1 MSRYDEV
8 DPDNLTPARQAV
20 ADAIAGGPRGSL
32 RGPFVPWLLSPGM
45 ADPAQRLGAF
55 LRFGTVVP
63 ERLKELAIV
72 FTARWWDAGF
82 EWSVHA
88 KLALDAG
95 LPRSVVEAIARGDT
109 PEFDDPDDD
118 LIYRACREMYETR
131 RLSDETFA
139 AAKALLGPQGVAEL
153 AGLLGYYALV
163 SITLNAFEVAAL
175 EDEAVPALAPRLSL
189 TCDSNMP
196 SFKGNDGNLMQHW
209 VLCELLATA
218 RRYTTDLTFIDAHA
232 MAPSATRRT
241 AKPKQRGKFDA
252 VLENLPGQGSEYERV
267 WQALWPEPG
276 TYPNSA
282 SFVRSIWPSGGQ
294 CSMLLCEN
302 DERTVFELRSWADKR
317 KDIEVSRRQT
327 GAKFRKGTS
336 ENGGSD
342 VHFVRSV
349 YVQPASRRKKKNPGN
364 MYPDDL
370 DLLVEASPSCS
381 NILLVQLSTYSSHGG
396 NPQQEVK
403 NGVWSKLKPA
413 RIR

>member
-82 EWSVHA
+82 EWSIHA

-95 LPRSVVEAIARGDT
+95 LPRSISSRPSAGATRRNLPT
-109 PEFDDPDDD
+109 RTMA

-131 RLSDETFA
+131 RFSDARHSRRLKT
-139 AAKALLGPQGVAEL
+139 LLGPQGVAEL

-175 EDEAVPALAPRLSL
+175 EDEAVPALAPRISL

-218 RRYTTDLTFIDAHA
+218 RRYTADLTFIDAHA

-241 AKPKQRGKFDA
+241 ANPKQRGKFDA
-252 VLENLPGQGSEYERV
+252 VLENLPGQGSVYEQA

-282 SFVRSIWPSGGQ
+282 RFVRSIWPAGGQ
-294 CSMLLCEN
+294 CSMLLCER
-302 DERTVFELRSWADKR
+302 DERSVSQLRSWADIHGDTGIEIAPGDWRARFAERLPKQEGVVLVSFDPYLISKKR
-317 KDIEVSRRQT
+317 AQKPGVGEDVS
-327 GAKFRKGTS
+327 G
-336 ENGGSD
+336 
-342 VHFVRSV
+342 RS
-349 YVQPASRRKKKNPGN
+349 
-364 MYPDDL
+364 
-370 DLLVEASPSCS
+370 
-381 NILLVQLSTYSSHGG
+381 
-396 NPQQEVK
+396 
-403 NGVWSKLKPA
+403 
-413 RIR
+413 